1 MTDEKKHY
9 VLQTEA
15 GSFRMQGGIA
25 NLVANSAVIASASV
39 LSPTEETIIIPG
51 AKKAQQPTATDPSA
65 IVVPSRF
72 KWAFI
77 SVLAITVFAG
87 VAEIIMASIWGTPTG
102 LQQQSFLAMD
112 FAWKAGFGALVGLL
126 GGKVS

>member
-51 AKKAQQPTATDPSA
+51 AKKLNNQ
-65 IVVPSRF
+65 
-72 KWAFI
+72 
-77 SVLAITVFAG
+77 
-87 VAEIIMASIWGTPTG
+87 
-102 LQQQSFLAMD
+102 
-112 FAWKAGFGALVGLL
+112 LL
-126 GGKVS
+126 LIRAR